1 MHYAQNI
8 LLFHVINVQK
18 MKSKDTD
25 MIFISAAGR
34 LQKQYSPIPKYQ
46 MVGYIKYLNFLKK
59 S

>member
-25 MIFISAAGR
+25 MIFIYAAGC
-34 LQKQYSPIPKYQ
+34 LQ
-46 MVGYIKYLNFLKK
+46 
-59 S
+59 